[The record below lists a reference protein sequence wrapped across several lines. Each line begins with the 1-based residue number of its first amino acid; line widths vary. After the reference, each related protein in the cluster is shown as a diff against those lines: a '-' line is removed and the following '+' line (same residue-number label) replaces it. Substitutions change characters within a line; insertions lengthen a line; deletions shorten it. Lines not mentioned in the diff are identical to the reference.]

1 MKKGIKNV
9 KVMVFSFA
17 LAGAVLTGCGEN
29 KESAQNTSKEAHE
42 SIQQNTVEN
51 AEERDEV
58 KEAESEEVKETEV
71 KEDVAEEEEIK
82 NAGAEEDKME
92 TAEQS
97 TETYEDNFA
106 VDNEAAKEFAQK
118 VKEATANKDLEAL
131 AALTAFPVY
140 VGLPD
145 VDIVEKREDFLGLGA
160 ENIFTDELVKSVE
173 NANIDDFEPCMAGF
187 SISDGGT
194 CNINFGVVDGILAV
208 NGINY

>member
-42 SIQQNTVEN
+42 SIPQNTVEN

-58 KEAESEEVKETEV
+58 K
-71 KEDVAEEEEIK
+71 
-82 NAGAEEDKME
+82 NAGAEEVKME